1 LNIQLI
7 FIMDNLQLTAD
18 LGFSHGK
25 YHVGLSLVEFEEE
38 NVTIVY
44 SPALDLSGYGY
55 SQEEAKQ
62 SFSEALS
69 EFFRYTNNKNTL
81 DKVLKDLGWA
91 VRGSKKK
98 PKFNPPKDSDLVS
111 LNPLYNDIVNTKS
124 YKVSREDV
132 EFAY

>member
-1 LNIQLI
+1 MM
-7 FIMDNLQLTAD
+7 MDELQLKAD
-18 LGFSHGK
+18 LGFTHNK
-25 YHVGLSLVEFEEE
+25 YHVDLALVEFEEG

-62 SFSEALS
+62 SFTEALH

-81 DKVLKDLGWA
+81 DKVLKDLGW
-91 VRGSKKK
+91 VIKGSKTK

-111 LNPLYNDIVNTKS
+111 LNPLYNDIVNNKS
-124 YKVSREDV
+124 YKVSREDI